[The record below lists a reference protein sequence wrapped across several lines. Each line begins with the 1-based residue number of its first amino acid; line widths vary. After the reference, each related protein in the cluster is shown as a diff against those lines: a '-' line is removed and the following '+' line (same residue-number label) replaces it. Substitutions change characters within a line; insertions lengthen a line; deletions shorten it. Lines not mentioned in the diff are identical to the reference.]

1 MQLEC
6 VADYACQTGEGP
18 LWHPLEKC
26 LYWLDIP
33 TGRLFRYNPASDAHE
48 QCWQD
53 EPIGGFTI
61 QANGDLLLFMAR
73 GAIRVWREG
82 LLKTVV
88 AEIPAERHSRFNDVI
103 ADPRGRVF
111 CGTMSSPQKSGCLY
125 RLDTDG
131 SLHIILEN
139 VGCPNGMGFTADR
152 RRMYFTD
159 SQARSIYLFDYD
171 ENTGQLSNQRLFAQT
186 LPQEGVPDGM
196 TVDAE
201 DHIWSA
207 RWDGACVVRYHPTG
221 QIVQKIDFPAKK
233 VSSVTFGGDDY
244 RDLYVTT
251 AGGHNKTE
259 EGFGA
264 GCLWRVRKA
273 GLGRPEFFSRICLD

>member
-6 VADYACQTGEGP
+6 IADYACQTGEGP

-33 TGRLFRYNPASDAHE
+33 TGRLFRYNPASDTHE

-82 LLKTVV
+82 FVKTIV
-88 AEIPAERHSRFNDVI
+88 AEIPAERQSRFNDVI

-131 SLHIILEN
+131 SLHTILEN
-139 VGCPNGMGFTADR
+139 VGCPNGMGFSTDR

-159 SQARSIYLFDYD
+159 SQARTIYLFDYD

-186 LPQEGVPDGM
+186 LPEEGVPDGM

-201 DHIWSA
+201 DYIWSA
-207 RWDGACVVRYHPTG
+207 RWDGGCVVRYNPTG

-251 AGGHNKTE
+251 AGGQNKAE

-273 GLGRPEFFSRICLD
+273 GQGRPEFFSRICLD

>member
-33 TGRLFRYNPASDAHE
+33 TGRLFRYNPASDTHE

-82 LLKTVV
+82 FVKTIV
-88 AEIPAERHSRFNDVI
+88 AEIPAERQSRFNDVI

-131 SLHIILEN
+131 SLHTILEN
-139 VGCPNGMGFTADR
+139 VGCPNGMGFSTDR

-159 SQARSIYLFDYD
+159 SQARTIYLFDYD

-186 LPQEGVPDGM
+186 LPEEGVPDGM

-201 DHIWSA
+201 DYIWSA
-207 RWDGACVVRYHPTG
+207 RWDGGCVVRYNPTG

-251 AGGHNKTE
+251 AGGQNKAE

-273 GLGRPEFFSRICLD
+273 GQGRPEFFSRICLD